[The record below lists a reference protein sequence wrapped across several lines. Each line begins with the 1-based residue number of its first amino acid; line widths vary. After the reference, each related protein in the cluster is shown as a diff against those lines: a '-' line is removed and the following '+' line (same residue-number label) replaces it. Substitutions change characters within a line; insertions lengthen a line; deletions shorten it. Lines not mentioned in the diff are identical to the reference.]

1 MNFFRP
7 AGGPKEAPVTVVR
20 VLRFYPNLFFTLI
33 VLFAGTAFATDY
45 PLTVTDDLG
54 REVVLEAEPLRVV
67 SMIPSQTETVCALG
81 ACDRLVGVDEYSN
94 YPAEVTDLP
103 VLGNGFSPN
112 VEAIVALKPDLV
124 LVDESGGIA
133 ETLAGLG
140 LTVYAGT
147 AQTYEQVFD
156 TFEVVG
162 ELLNLEDEAASL
174 SNKVKGEVDAVAA
187 LVADAPIPTVFYE
200 LDATPYS
207 VGPDSY
213 IGTLINKAGGRTIV
227 EAGMDDFPLLDP
239 EFVVA
244 ADPDVIV
251 LGDAPF
257 GESAATLKER
267 PGWEGLRALETGRV
281 AELTPEQV
289 DIVNRSGPR
298 VAEAVRLFAQIFHP
312 DLVD

>member
-1 MNFFRP
+1 M
-7 AGGPKEAPVTVVR
+7 TVVR
-20 VLRFYPNLFFTLI
+20 VLRLYPTLFFTLTI
-33 VLFAGTAFATDY
+33 LFVGAAFATDY

-54 REVVLEAEPLRVV
+54 REVVLEAEPTRIV

-94 YPAEVTDLP
+94 YPAEVSDLP

-133 ETLAGLG
+133 ETLSGLG

-156 TFEVVG
+156 SFEVVG
-162 ELLNLEDEAASL
+162 ELLNLEGEAASL
-174 SNKVKGEVDAVAA
+174 ANKVRGEVDAVAA
-187 LVADAPIPTVFYE
+187 LVADAPVPTVFYE

-213 IGTLINKAGGRTIV
+213 IGTLISKAGGRTIV
-227 EAGMDDFPLLDP
+227 EAGMGDFPLLDP

-251 LGDAPF
+251 LGDAPS
-257 GESAATLKER
+257 GESVATLQAR
-267 PGWEGLRALETGRV
+267 PGWANLGALRTDRV
-281 AELTPEQV
+281 AELTSEQV
-289 DIVNRSGPR
+289 DFINRPGPR
-298 VAEAVRLFAQIFHP
+298 VGAAVRLFAQIFHP